1 MEQSLLSPEL
11 ADVARRGCQ
20 DELTDYNV
28 YLTLSRREKNPKF
41 KEALMGLG
49 ETEKGHYEFW
59 RKYAPNAQVRAIRLR
74 VSFVHLLRV
83 LLGLTFTLKFLERH
97 ESVVVRRYKQVEHYI
112 PAEDRARF
120 DQMVADEE
128 HHETYLMGGIEEGRV
143 KYMAF
148 IILGL
153 ADAVVE
159 VAAIHAGSLGIYRRT
174 EIAGL
179 AGIVAGMAASIAM
192 ASAAYAQAQQGFS
205 GSAKRSAI
213 YTGISYLI
221 TAILLAFPYFLT
233 QNQYTALG
241 SSLAIGMALVAFITY
256 YDTIISTRVFKR
268 QFLELGGIILGAT
281 AALYV
286 IGVIIGNLLGIRIG

>member
-1 MEQSLLSPEL
+1 MEQSVLAPEL

-20 DELTDYNV
+20 DEFTDYNV
-28 YLTLSRREKNPKF
+28 YLALSRREKNPKF
-41 KEALMGLG
+41 KEALIGLG
-49 ETEKGHYEFW
+49 ETERGHYEYW
-59 RKYAPNAQVRAIRLR
+59 SKYAPSAQVRAIRLR
-74 VSFVHLLRV
+74 VYFVQLLRL

-97 ESVVVRRYKQVEHYI
+97 ESVVVRRYKKVEHLI
-112 PAEDRARF
+112 PPEDRAGF

-148 IILGL
+148 IVLGL

-179 AGIVAGMAASIAM
+179 AGIIAGMAASIAM
-192 ASAAYAQAQQGFS
+192 ASAAYAQAQQGFA
-205 GSAKRSAI
+205 GSAKKSAF

-221 TAILLAFPYFLT
+221 TALLLAFPYFLT
-233 QNQYTALG
+233 QNQYFALG
-241 SSLAIGMALVAFITY
+241 SSLTVGMVLVAFITY
-256 YDTIISTRVFKR
+256 YDTVISTRMFRR

-286 IGVIIGNLLGIRIG
+286 IGVVIGSFVPNLGI

>member
-1 MEQSLLSPEL
+1 MEQSVLAPEL

-20 DELTDYNV
+20 DELTDYKV
-28 YLTLSRREKNPKF
+28 YLALSRRERNPKF
-41 KEALMGLG
+41 KEALVGLG
-49 ETEKGHYEFW
+49 ETERGHYEFW
-59 RKYAPNAQVRAIRLR
+59 RKFAPNAEVRAIRLR
-74 VSFVHLLRV
+74 VYFVTLIRI

-97 ESVVVRRYKQVEHYI
+97 ESVVVRRYKQVEHFI
-112 PAEDRARF
+112 PPEDKPRF

-148 IILGL
+148 IVLGL

-179 AGIVAGMAASIAM
+179 AGIIAGMAASIAM
-192 ASAAYAQAQQGFS
+192 ASAAYAQAQQGFA
-205 GSAKRSAI
+205 GSARKSAF

-233 QNQYTALG
+233 LDQYFALG
-241 SSLAIGMALVAFITY
+241 SSLAVGMVLVAFITY
-256 YDTIISTRVFKR
+256 YDTVISTRVFKR

-281 AALYV
+281 GALYV
-286 IGVIIGNLLGIRIG
+286 IGVVIGNFLGKIIA

>member
-1 MEQSLLSPEL
+1 MEQSLLAPEL

-20 DELTDYNV
+20 DEFTDYNV
-28 YLTLSRREKNPKF
+28 YLALSRREKNPKF
-41 KEALMGLG
+41 KEALIGLG
-49 ETEKGHYEFW
+49 ETERGHYEYW
-59 RKYAPNAQVRAIRLR
+59 RKFAPNTQVRAIRLR
-74 VSFVHLLRV
+74 VYFVQLLRV

-97 ESVVVRRYKQVEHYI
+97 ESVVVRRYKHVEHLI
-112 PAEDRARF
+112 PSEDRTGF

-148 IILGL
+148 IVLGL

-179 AGIVAGMAASIAM
+179 AGIIAGMAASIAM
-192 ASAAYAQAQQGFS
+192 ASAAYAQAQQGFA
-205 GSAKRSAI
+205 GSAKKSAF

-233 QNQYTALG
+233 QNQYFALG
-241 SSLAIGMALVAFITY
+241 SSLAVGMVLVAFITY
-256 YDTIISTRVFKR
+256 YDTVISTRVFKR

-286 IGVIIGNLLGIRIG
+286 IGVVIGNFLGIRIS

>member
-1 MEQSLLSPEL
+1 MEQSLLAPEL

-20 DELTDYNV
+20 DELTDYKV
-28 YLTLSRREKNPKF
+28 YVALSRRERNPKF
-41 KEALMGLG
+41 KEALVGLG
-49 ETEKGHYEFW
+49 ETERGHYEFW
-59 RKYAPNAQVRAIRLR
+59 KKFAPDAEVRAIRLR
-74 VSFVHLLRV
+74 IYFVTLVRI

-97 ESVVVRRYKQVEHYI
+97 ESVVVRRYKQVERHI
-112 PAEDRARF
+112 PAEDKQRF

-159 VAAIHAGSLGIYRRT
+159 VAAIHAGSLGIYNRT

-205 GSAKRSAI
+205 GSAKKSAI

-221 TAILLAFPYFLT
+221 TAVLLAFPYFLT
-233 QNQYTALG
+233 KDQYYALG
-241 SSLAIGMALVAFITY
+241 SSLTIGMVLVAFITY
-256 YDTIISTRVFKR
+256 YDTVISARVFKR

-286 IGVIIGNLLGIRIG
+286 IGLVIGNVLGIRIS

>member
-1 MEQSLLSPEL
+1 
-11 ADVARRGCQ
+11 
-20 DELTDYNV
+20 
-28 YLTLSRREKNPKF
+28 
-41 KEALMGLG
+41 
-49 ETEKGHYEFW
+49 
-59 RKYAPNAQVRAIRLR
+59 
-74 VSFVHLLRV
+74 
-83 LLGLTFTLKFLERH
+83 
-97 ESVVVRRYKQVEHYI
+97 
-112 PAEDRARF
+112 
-120 DQMVADEE
+120 MVADEE

-148 IILGL
+148 IVLGL

-179 AGIVAGMAASIAM
+179 AGIIAGMAASIAM
-192 ASAAYAQAQQGFS
+192 ASAAYAQAQQGFA
-205 GSAKRSAI
+205 GSARKSAF

-233 QNQYTALG
+233 LDQYFALG
-241 SSLAIGMALVAFITY
+241 SSLAVGMVLVAFITY
-256 YDTIISTRVFKR
+256 YDTVISTRVFKR

-286 IGVIIGNLLGIRIG
+286 IGVVIGSFLGKIIA